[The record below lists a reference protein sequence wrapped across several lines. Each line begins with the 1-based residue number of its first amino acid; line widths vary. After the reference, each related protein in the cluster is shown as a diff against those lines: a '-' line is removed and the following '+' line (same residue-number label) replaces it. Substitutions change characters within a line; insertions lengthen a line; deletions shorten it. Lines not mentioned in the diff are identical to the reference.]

1 MRPCQL
7 SSSSIPDNSAAV
19 LIAPGRRL
27 PPGKQCLLLSA
38 VFVRHFLLS
47 SFFLVLLMTRSF
59 HTLQMFLTFVRRK
72 AFFSLLII
80 TALLLRSASSSS
92 CSKLSFFLTTPT
104 PLLSPR
110 YFILLSVTVNSFS
123 PVSILRVIGILGKLA
138 LLKIVSMNFGLT
150 I

>member
-38 VFVRHFLLS
+38 VFVCHFLLS
-47 SFFLVLLMTRSF
+47 SFFLFCSF

-80 TALLLRSASSSS
+80 TALLLRSASS